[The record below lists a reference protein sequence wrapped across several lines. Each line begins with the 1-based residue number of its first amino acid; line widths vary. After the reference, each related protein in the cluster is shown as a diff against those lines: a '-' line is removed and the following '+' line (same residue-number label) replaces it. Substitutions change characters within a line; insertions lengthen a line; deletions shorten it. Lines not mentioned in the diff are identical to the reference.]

1 MPAGDPLRA
10 AEAVALE
17 AFDLAEALG
26 DNNTALAACML
37 GIWGFVRYGAAM
49 MVSTPEF
56 RMWTERADRLA
67 SPETSQRVVADVAL
81 FYLLR
86 LRSGKWAEGRALTTR
101 ALELARRLDDP
112 YALWFAAL
120 PNLELAAVSDLPTFE
135 TCRRLAQEVP
145 DWPREGVPV
154 VILAWVLHSCAVFS
168 LLGGSRNRAEALWN
182 ELEELG
188 ERTGDSQ
195 PILLSLNGTN
205 LLLSMD
211 GQLEET
217 IQGVQRLNDKA
228 EELGSP
234 VLGRMIGA
242 LAAYSPLMYLG
253 RVEEALASI
262 RQLPQ
267 WRAPLA
273 AIFLAR
279 LGRRAEAQEMLHEL
293 LQTGVEAGE
302 NGMPWSW
309 FNSLLNLAVELAD
322 RDAARTIA
330 PRLAGLD
337 KSTPEVYDGRSLGAA
352 SAFLGDHEGA
362 RAHYQAAVE
371 SWVEV
376 QNRPEIALTRLQLA
390 ELLLEHYPDDRAEAM
405 EHLDFAIGELRDMKM
420 QPSLERALSHRD
432 ILKA

>member
-1 MPAGDPLRA
+1 M
-10 AEAVALE
+10 
-17 AFDLAEALG
+17 
-26 DNNTALAACML
+26 
-37 GIWGFVRYGAAM
+37 
-49 MVSTPEF
+49 
-56 RMWTERADRLA
+56 
-67 SPETSQRVVADVAL
+67 
-81 FYLLR
+81 
-86 LRSGKWAEGRALTTR
+86 
-101 ALELARRLDDP
+101 
-112 YALWFAAL
+112 
-120 PNLELAAVSDLPTFE
+120 
-135 TCRRLAQEVP
+135 
-145 DWPREGVPV
+145 
-154 VILAWVLHSCAVFS
+154 
-168 LLGGSRNRAEALWN
+168 
-182 ELEELG
+182 G

-195 PILLSLNGTN
+195 PILLSLYGTN

-234 VLGRMIGA
+234 VFGRMFGA
-242 LAAYSPLMYLG
+242 LAVYSPLMYLG
-253 RVEEALASI
+253 RVEEALASTG
-262 RQLPQ
+262 QLPQ
-267 WRAPLA
+267 WHSPKA
-273 AIFLAR
+273 ALCLAR
-279 LGRRAEAQEMLHEL
+279 LGRRAEAQEMLHES

-309 FNSLLNLAVELAD
+309 FNWRLNLAVELAD
-322 RDAARTIA
+322 RDAVRAIA

-337 KSTPEVYDGRSLGAA
+337 KSTPEVYAGRSLGAA

-405 EHLDFAIGELRDMKM
+405 DHLDFAIGELRDMKM

-432 ILKA
+432 ILGA